1 MLQAFA
7 VHTALD
13 LRGTPIEPLSFIESL
28 LNFIVPLEEAV
39 EEAKCNDDPP
49 VSSSNDQR
57 PSATAK

>member
-39 EEAKCNDDPP
+39 EEAQCNGDPP
-49 VSSSNDQR
+49 VSNGSNQQ
-57 PSATAK
+57 PNTK

>member
-28 LNFIVPLEEAV
+28 LNFIVPLEEA
-39 EEAKCNDDPP
+39 KCNDDPP